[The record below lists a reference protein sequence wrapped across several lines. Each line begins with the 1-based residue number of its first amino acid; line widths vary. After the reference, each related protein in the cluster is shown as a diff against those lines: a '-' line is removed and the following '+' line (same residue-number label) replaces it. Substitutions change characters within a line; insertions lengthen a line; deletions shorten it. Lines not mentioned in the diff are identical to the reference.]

1 MRYIIPVTLGVVLFV
16 YGLIDCIRSS
26 EANDVRSIP
35 KPAWILVIIFLN
47 VIGVGL
53 WFLFGRPQYA
63 RAAPGAASSFGSST
77 AGQRGPASGVSNVPP
92 RPTTTPS
99 SCATLQLTGPK
110 SWKPKGSA
118 SSRPSWKPARPN
130 FAKSTRT
137 TRPRSSPLRASVVW
151 RTDIQRL
158 AKQALGTPAH

>member
-16 YGLIDCIRSS
+16 YGLIDCIRS

-63 RAAPGAASSFGSST
+63 RAAPGTASSFGSST
-77 AGQRGPASGVSNVPP
+77 AGQRGPASGGQQRSTAPDDDPEFLRNLAVN
-92 RPTTTPS
+92 R
-99 SCATLQLTGPK
+99 AQKLEAERLRK
-110 SWKPKGSA
+110 LKA
-118 SSRPSWKPARPN
+118 ELEAREAKLREEHPN
-130 FAKSTRT
+130 DETK
-137 TRPRSSPLRASVVW
+137 
-151 RTDIQRL
+151 
-158 AKQALGTPAH
+158 K